1 MRHLKTLALVLQ
13 HDYDRGLRQT
23 QMMFDGREATLV
35 EVADTG
41 SEIRNVQFNVDN
53 LRWDLEHEAD
63 LK

>member
-1 MRHLKTLALVLQ
+1 
-13 HDYDRGLRQT
+13 
-23 QMMFDGREATLV
+23 MMFDGREATLV